1 MRISDWSSDVC
12 SSDLHEKYGIGRI
25 EKERHIGEQALD
37 GGITPCRDERDEQHE
52 RERASE
58 FGQSEHGLTNGARGG
73 GEDRQDQH
81 QREQI
86 CDLIDRPTPAEEMTA
101 EGAIVAASGVDRE
114 RSDEHRSELH
124 SLMRISYAVFCLKQ

>member
-12 SSDLHEKYGIGRI
+12 SSELPARGRRARRERGADLVPELGQGKHEKYGIGRI

-58 FGQSEHGLTNGARGG
+58 FGQSEHGLPNGARGG
-73 GEDRQDQH
+73 EIGR
-81 QREQI
+81 
-86 CDLIDRPTPAEEMTA
+86 
-101 EGAIVAASGVDRE
+101 AACRE
-114 RSDEHRSELH
+114 RVCT
-124 SLMRISYAVFCLKQ
+124 YV